1 MPNLLKRTYV
11 CMFLHPGPVLIYDCS
26 WGGTPTVAMFAE
38 VHRYKRESFRG
49 TGFAPRVL
57 ADNGIPVVMK
67 VRTSGRETKARF

>member
-1 MPNLLKRTYV
+1 
-11 CMFLHPGPVLIYDCS
+11 
-26 WGGTPTVAMFAE
+26 MFAE

-67 VRTSGRETKARF
+67 VRLLHRGIIFLCSCTVTVRPSYSQQPVSDV

>member
-1 MPNLLKRTYV
+1 MPRQWACIDVRN
-11 CMFLHPGPVLIYDCS
+11 S

-49 TGFAPRVL
+49 SGFAPRVL

-67 VRTSGRETKARF
+67 VRMLYRSVVSHLTYCYSPIIRF

>member
-1 MPNLLKRTYV
+1 
-11 CMFLHPGPVLIYDCS
+11 
-26 WGGTPTVAMFAE
+26 MFAE